1 MFVLKKSSKVI
12 SLVFLVLLVD
22 QVLKIWI
29 KTHMWAGEEIDIL
42 GLSWAKIHFVENP
55 GMAFG
60 LTFGGPNGKLLLS
73 LFRVIA
79 IGFII
84 YLIRSFLKAD
94 VKWGVL
100 ASFALILAGAM
111 GNMLDSAFY
120 GILFSESAPHPG
132 GVARFLPAEG
142 GYAGFLLGKV
152 VDMFYFPM
160 FRGYWPDGWPF
171 IGGRPYRF
179 FKPVFNVADMA
190 ITFGVLNILIF
201 QRSFFFHE
209 VEKGDAPAVD
219 ADEKASNIE
228 EEE

>member
-12 SLVFLVLLVD
+12 LLVFLVLLID
-22 QVLKIWI
+22 QVVKIWI
-29 KTHMWAGEEIDIL
+29 KSNMWIGEEIHIF
-42 GLSWAKIHFVENP
+42 GLNWARIHFVENN

-60 LTFGGPNGKLLLS
+60 LAFGGAYGKLLLS

-79 IGFII
+79 IGFLI
-84 YLIRSFLKAD
+84 YLIRSFIKAE

-100 ASFALILAGAM
+100 AGFALILAGAI

-120 GILFSESAPHPG
+120 GLIFSQSAPHPG

-142 GYAGFLLGKV
+142 GYAGFLYGRV

-160 FRGYWPDGWPF
+160 FQGYWPDGLPF

-190 ITFGVLNILIF
+190 ISFGVLNILIF
-201 QRSFFFHE
+201 QRSFFFQE
-209 VEKGDAPAVD
+209 VEQHNPDTDTPV
-219 ADEKASNIE
+219 SE

>member
-1 MFVLKKSSKVI
+1 MKKSSKVI
-12 SLVFLVLLVD
+12 LLVFLVLFVD

-29 KTHMWAGEEIDIL
+29 KTHMWIGEEIEIL
-42 GLSWAKIHFVENP
+42 GLDWARIHFVENN

-60 LTFGGPNGKLLLS
+60 LSFGGPYGKLILS

-79 IGFII
+79 IGFLI
-84 YLIRSFLKAD
+84 YLIRSFIKAD

-100 ASFALILAGAM
+100 VGFALILAGAI

-120 GILFSESAPHPG
+120 GLLFSESAPHPG

-142 GYAGFLLGKV
+142 GYAGFLFGKV

-160 FRGYWPDGWPF
+160 FRGYWPDGLPF

-209 VEKGDAPAVD
+209 QGAEETTIDNAPS
-219 ADEKASNIE
+219 ESEETTE
-228 EEE
+228 EE